1 MEFDMNVFD
10 CFVNQALLGV
20 GDKEHFNAMTI
31 GWGALG
37 TMWGKPCCSLCTT

>member
-20 GDKEHFNAMTI
+20 GDKEHFNAMTSGI
-31 GWGALG
+31 IRSRRQRTL
-37 TMWGKPCCSLCTT
+37 

>member
-31 GWGALG
+31 GW
-37 TMWGKPCCSLCTT
+37 